1 MAKARPKSIHSR
13 AARRAASPSLDVDK
27 SLTSLPRAENTVI
40 QRESVLNERA
50 NAGVS
55 KKSKAKAK
63 TRAQRMR
70 QQTAIER
77 AEIVYSRLEKKVA
90 KSVSRGKTV
99 KARRSDWESLN
110 RNVSGSM
117 FEALQEQDDDT
128 HLDDAMVD
136 VAGAPATKKRTSKPA
151 EVTQNPVA
159 NEHADIDVD
168 DDIT

>member
-40 QRESVLNERA
+40 QRESVLSERA

-55 KKSKAKAK
+55 KKSKARAK
-63 TRAQRMR
+63 TRAQRLR
-70 QQTAIER
+70 QQKGIER
-77 AEIVYSRLEKKVA
+77 AEMVYSRLEKKVA
-90 KSVSRGKTV
+90 KSVSRAKIV

-117 FEALQEQDDDT
+117 FEALQERDDT
-128 HLDDAMVD
+128 RLDDAMID

-151 EVTQNPVA
+151 EATQNPVA
-159 NEHADIDVD
+159 DEHADIDVD

>member
-1 MAKARPKSIHSR
+1 MAKAKPKSIHSR

-40 QRESVLNERA
+40 QRESVLNERV

-55 KKSKAKAK
+55 KKSKAKVK
-63 TRAQRMR
+63 TRAQRLR
-70 QQTAIER
+70 QQKGMER
-77 AEIVYSRLEKKVA
+77 AEIVYSQLEKKVA
-90 KSVSRGKTV
+90 KSVSRAKNV

-117 FEALQEQDDDT
+117 FEALQERDDDT

-136 VAGAPATKKRTSKPA
+136 VAGAPATKKRISKPA
-151 EVTQNPVA
+151 EITQNLLA
-159 NEHADIDVD
+159 DEHADIDVD